1 MVNIQALIDDA
12 KCFQTIRSM
21 RWPDG
26 VQCPGC
32 GSAEV
37 TKDGRDDTQAERQRY
52 RCQGCS
58 QRDVQVYAASW
69 SRSKVRGGMP
79 WLTATQIIAV

>member
-12 KCFQTIRSM
+12 KCFQTVRSM

-26 VQCPGC
+26 VRCTEC

-37 TKDGRDDTQAERQRY
+37 TKDGRTTLSPSSSATAATA
-52 RCQGCS
+52 
-58 QRDVQVYAASW
+58 AASD
-69 SRSKVRGGMP
+69 SM
-79 WLTATQIIAV
+79 T